1 MATTNQYRPDYAVP
15 PGWVLEERLEVQGIS
30 QAEFA
35 RLCGCSPKLISEI
48 VSGKA
53 PLEPETA
60 RQFEKVLGVDAS
72 IWLGIEDA
80 YKPHRPQE
88 AERHL
93 VFISHANPEDN
104 EFASWL
110 GTRLTAAGYE
120 AWTDVL
126 NLKGGEPFWRDI
138 GTVIKEEAAVVVV
151 ALSRASY
158 QKDGVLD
165 EIALAVN
172 TGRQL
177 NKQQFVIPVRLDDLP
192 FSDFPEQLIRLNAIG
207 EFSSNWADGFSILLK
222 ALKDTQV
229 PQSTSDSGEA
239 LASWQKFRLRQ
250 SASISDTPE
259 SVFSNWFQISSLPSH
274 INFSRFDASASKE
287 AIEHA
292 FDEFQSPTARHL
304 RLAVSFAN
312 ADTLQMGTPDI
323 PLEHAYCVSL
333 TQFLDGRSTVGSQI
347 SWWDA
352 RNMVT
357 GLLRKAWE
365 QFAQSQ
371 DLLRYELAHESAW
384 FVPLDLLEGNIAT
397 FQDENG
403 KRRRRRLVGRSK
415 KRGVYWHFAVSG
427 KVNIS
432 DPQHLLLR
440 THVVFTK
447 DGKTPLDSTALAH
460 RLRKSFCKNWWN
472 DRWRDLLRA
481 FVAVVLANGKEELS
495 LSLGG
500 DAVATIAAS
509 PMGFEAPLSITE
521 NGSVSTAEEDHV
533 EDETEADALDDSD
546 RDLDGTDFDN
556 LLDHEDDEYEEAV

>member
-1 MATTNQYRPDYAVP
+1 MAATNQYRPDYAVP
-15 PGWVLEERLEVQGIS
+15 PGWILEERLEVQGIS

-60 RQFEKVLGVDAS
+60 RQFEKVLGVDAN
-72 IWLGIEDA
+72 IWLGIEDN

-120 AWTDVL
+120 VWADVL
-126 NLKGGEPFWRDI
+126 TLLGGETFWRDI
-138 GTVIKEEAAVVVV
+138 GDAIKKEAAVVIV

-177 NKQQFVIPVRLDDLP
+177 NKQQFVIPIRLDDIP
-192 FSDFPEQLIRLNAIG
+192 FSDFPEQLIRLNAIA
-207 EFSSNWADGFSILLK
+207 FSPNWADGFSTLLK
-222 ALKDTQV
+222 TFKDTQV
-229 PQSTSDSGEA
+229 PQLTSDFGEA
-239 LASWQKFRLRQ
+239 LASWQNFKLRQ
-250 SASISDTPE
+250 STSISDTPE

-274 INFSRFDASASKE
+274 INFSRFDASQE
-287 AIEHA
+287 AMKRA
-292 FDEFQSPTARHL
+292 FDEFQSPVTQYL
-304 RLAVSFAN
+304 RLAVSFAD
-312 ADTLQMGTPDI
+312 AATLQMETPDV
-323 PLEHAYCVSL
+323 PLEHAYRVPL
-333 TQFLDGRSTVGSQI
+333 AQFLDGHKTNRPQV
-347 SWWDA
+347 SWLDA
-352 RNMVT
+352 RNIVT
-357 GLLRKAWE
+357 GLLRQSWE
-365 QFAQSQ
+365 QFARNQG
-371 DLLRYELAHESAW
+371 LLLYELAHGSAW
-384 FVPLDLLEGNIAT
+384 FVPLDLIEGNIAT
-397 FQDENG
+397 FQGENG
-403 KRRRRRLVGRSK
+403 KKRRRRLVGRSE

-427 KVNIS
+427 KVSIA

-440 THVVFTK
+440 THVVFTQ
-447 DGKTPLDSTALAH
+447 DGKTPLDSQSRAG

-481 FVAVVLANGKEELS
+481 FVAALANGKEEFY

-500 DAVATIAAS
+500 DAVATISAS

-533 EDETEADALDDSD
+533 EDETEADALDDFDS
-546 RDLDGTDFDN
+546 DLDETDFDD
-556 LLDHEDDEYEEAV
+556 LLDHKDNEYKEGV

>member
-72 IWLGIEDA
+72 IWLGLEDA

-138 GTVIKEEAAVVVV
+138 GTVIKEEAAVVVI

-158 QKDGVLD
+158 QKDGVLN

-177 NKQQFVIPVRLDDLP
+177 NKQQFIIPIRLDDLP

-207 EFSSNWADGFSILLK
+207 EFSSNWADGFSRLLR
-222 ALKDTQV
+222 ALRNIQV
-229 PQSTSDSGEA
+229 PQSTSDVGEA
-239 LASWQKFRLRQ
+239 LASWQKFKLRQ

-259 SVFSNWFQISSLPSH
+259 SIFSNWFQISSLPSH
-274 INFSRFDASASKE
+274 IYFSRFKASQE
-287 AIEHA
+287 AMECA
-292 FDEFQSPTARHL
+292 FNEFQSPTAPYM
-304 RLAVSFAN
+304 RLAVSFADT
-312 ADTLQMGTPDI
+312 ATLQMETPDI
-323 PLEHAYCVSL
+323 LLEHAYRVPL
-333 TQFLDGRSTVGSQI
+333 PQFLDGQKTNRPQV
-347 SWWDA
+347 SWRDA
-352 RNMVT
+352 RNIVT
-357 GLLRKAWE
+357 RLLRQAWE
-365 QFAQSQ
+365 QFARNQG
-371 DLLRYELAHESAW
+371 LLLCEFAHGSAW
-384 FVPLDLLEGNIAT
+384 FVPLDMIEGNIAT

-403 KRRRRRLVGRSK
+403 KKRRRLVGWSK

-427 KVNIS
+427 KVSTSN
-432 DPQHLLLR
+432 PRHLTLR
-440 THVVFTK
+440 PHVVFTQ
-447 DGKTPLDSTALAH
+447 DGKTPLESKARAH
-460 RLRKSFCKNWWN
+460 RLRRSFCKNWWN

-481 FVAVVLANGKEELS
+481 FVAALANGKEEFP

-509 PMGFEAPLSITE
+509 PMGFDAPLSITE
-521 NGSVSTAEEDHV
+521 NDSVPIAEEDHV
-533 EDETEADALDDSD
+533 EDEAEADALDDFDSA
-546 RDLDGTDFDN
+546 LDETDFDD
-556 LLDHEDDEYEEAV
+556 LLDHEDDEYEEGV

>member
-1 MATTNQYRPDYAVP
+1 MAATNQYRPDYAVP
-15 PGWVLEERLEVQGIS
+15 PGWILEERLEVQGIS

-60 RQFEKVLGVDAS
+60 RQFEKVLGVDAN
-72 IWLGIEDA
+72 IWLGIEDN

-120 AWTDVL
+120 VWADVL
-126 NLKGGEPFWRDI
+126 TLLGGETFWRDI
-138 GTVIKEEAAVVVV
+138 GDAIKKEAAVVIV

-177 NKQQFVIPVRLDDLP
+177 NKQQFVIPIRLDDIP
-192 FSDFPEQLIRLNAIG
+192 FSDFPEQLIRLNAIA
-207 EFSSNWADGFSILLK
+207 FSPNWADGFSTLLK
-222 ALKDTQV
+222 TFKDTQV
-229 PQSTSDSGEA
+229 PQLTSDFGEA
-239 LASWQKFRLRQ
+239 LASWQNFKLRQ
-250 SASISDTPE
+250 STSISDTPE

-274 INFSRFDASASKE
+274 INFSRFDASQSQE
-287 AIEHA
+287 AVKHA

-312 ADTLQMGTPDI
+312 ADTLQMETPDI
-323 PLEHAYCVSL
+323 PLEQAYRVPL
-333 TQFLDGRSTVGSQI
+333 AQFLNGRVTVGTQV
-347 SWWDA
+347 SWRDA
-352 RNMVT
+352 QNMVT

-365 QFAQSQ
+365 QFARSQ
-371 DLLRYELAHESAW
+371 GLLLYEFAHGSAW
-384 FVPLDLLEGNIAT
+384 FVPLNPIEGNIAT

-403 KRRRRRLVGRSK
+403 KKRWRRLVGRSET
-415 KRGVYWHFAVSG
+415 RGVYWHFAVSG
-427 KVNIS
+427 KIS
-432 DPQHLLLR
+432 IADPRHLALR
-440 THVVFTK
+440 THVVFTQ
-447 DGKTPLDSTALAH
+447 DGKTPLPSQSRVD

-481 FVAVVLANGKEELS
+481 FVAALTNGKEEFY

-500 DAVATIAAS
+500 DAVAAIAAS

-521 NGSVSTAEEDHV
+521 SGSTVEEGHV
-533 EDETEADALDDSD
+533 EDETEADALDEKEFEDQF
-546 RDLDGTDFDN
+546 DGEGDK
-556 LLDHEDDEYEEAV
+556 YGEAV

>member
-177 NKQQFVIPVRLDDLP
+177 NKQKFVIPVRLDDLQ
-192 FSDFPEQLIRLNAIG
+192 FSDFPEQLIRLNAIC
-207 EFSSNWADGFSILLK
+207 EFSSNWADGFSQLLK
-222 ALKDTQV
+222 ALKDGQI
-229 PQSTSDSGEA
+229 PQSTSDFGEA

-274 INFSRFDASASKE
+274 IYFSRFNASQE
-287 AIEHA
+287 AMERA
-292 FDEFQSPTARHL
+292 FNEFQSPTAPYM
-304 RLAVSFAN
+304 RLAVSFAD
-312 ADTLQMGTPDI
+312 AAALQMEAPDI
-323 PLEHAYCVSL
+323 PLEDAYRVPL
-333 TQFLDGRSTVGSQI
+333 AQFLDGQKTIPPQV
-347 SWWDA
+347 SWRDA
-352 RNMVT
+352 RNIAT
-357 GLLRKAWE
+357 RLLHQAWE
-365 QFAQSQ
+365 QFARSQ
-371 DLLRYELAHESAW
+371 GLLLYEFAHGSAW
-384 FVPLDLLEGNIAT
+384 FVPLDLIEGNFAT

-403 KRRRRRLVGRSK
+403 NRRRRRLVGRSK

-440 THVVFTK
+440 THVVFTQ
-447 DGKTPLDSTALAH
+447 DGKTPLASSARAH

-472 DRWRDLLRA
+472 ARWRDLLRA
-481 FVAVVLANGKEELS
+481 FVANLANCKEAFYLP
-495 LSLGG
+495 LGG

-509 PMGFEAPLSITE
+509 PMDFEAPLSITE
-521 NGSVSTAEEDHV
+521 IGSVSTVEEDNV
-533 EDETEADALDDSD
+533 EDETEADALDDFDS
-546 RDLDGTDFDN
+546 DLDETDFDD
-556 LLDHEDDEYEEAV
+556 LLDHGDDEYEEAV